1 MLQDLRFAIR
11 TLIKSP
17 SFSIAAIVCMAL
29 GIGVNST
36 IFSSVRAVLLRPF
49 PYKNPDELLGI
60 GESNPRRGWHMNTVS
75 YPNFRSWQAQ
85 NRTLES
91 VAIYTGTSYNLASG
105 DGADYVLGATV
116 SWTAFHVLGVAP
128 TIGRDFREDEDRV
141 GAPRVVII
149 SDRLWHDRFDG
160 RADVLGKSITVNGSP
175 STVIGVMPRG
185 FEFPYQSAAWTT
197 MRLDP
202 LNNRGNHSWN
212 VVGRMKPGV
221 TIDQV
226 RDDIV
231 RIAASLE
238 SQYPASNTGWSGEAK
253 TFRDQQAGNIKP
265 MLMIMMASVAFVL
278 LIACANVA
286 NLLLARAAARSK
298 EMAIRVAMGAESWRV
313 IRQLLIESIVV
324 SLAGATLGIGFAYAF
339 LQWIKSAILSGIPF
353 WMEFKIDG
361 QVLAFTAAIAVGTGL
376 LFGIVPA
383 IQSAR
388 PNLTET
394 LRDAGARGSSAGK
407 ARQRLRSS
415 LVVGEMALSV
425 VLLVGAALLIR
436 SFVDMQRVH
445 PGFDQTN
452 LLTLRLTLAGPAY
465 DSVYKRHAFWDRV
478 LTDLNARPG
487 VVSAAI
493 SNNIPLSG
501 NNNNSFIN
509 IADKPAPVGQEPL
522 LEIRW
527 VSPRYLET
535 MRIPILRGRMFTQQ
549 EWADS
554 GLAGRVAVINENMAK
569 HFWGS
574 ADAALGK
581 RFTFGGALD
590 TSSRWN
596 TIIGVAADI
605 KDREL
610 KSDPNF
616 QGYMPFR
623 QGGWNASAIV
633 VRTQGEPTRATTTV
647 LNALKQVD
655 RQVPAYRVMSMEA
668 NIAQSYWAAAMYSKM
683 FGVFA
688 AIAVVL
694 ASVGVYGVISYAVS
708 QRTQEIGVRV
718 ALGAQRGDVLKL
730 VVGQGAMLGLLG
742 VGIGLIG
749 ALSVTRFLRTM
760 LFGVSP
766 FDPASFIGVSLG
778 LTVIALWASYIPARR
793 AARVDPVEALRY
805 E

>member
-36 IFSSVRAVLLRPF
+36 IFSTVRAVLLRPF
-49 PYKNPDELLGI
+49 PYRNPEELLGI
-60 GESNPRRGWHMNTVS
+60 GESNPRRGWHMNSVS

-91 VAIYTGTSYNLASG
+91 IAIYTGTSFNLASG
-105 DGADYVLGATV
+105 DGADYIQGANV

-128 TIGRDFREDEDRV
+128 KIGRDFREDEDRV

-160 RADVLGKSITVNGSP
+160 REDVLGKSIVVSGNP
-175 STVIGVMPRG
+175 STVIGVMPPG

-212 VVGRMKPGV
+212 VVGRMKPGA
-221 TIDQV
+221 TIEQV
-226 RDDIV
+226 RGDIV
-231 RIAASLE
+231 RIAASIE
-238 SQYPASNTGWSGEAK
+238 AQYPASNTGWSAEAK
-253 TFRDQQAGNIKP
+253 TLRDQQAGNIKP
-265 MLMIMMASVAFVL
+265 MLVIMMASVAFVL

-298 EMAIRVAMGAESWRV
+298 EMAIRVAMGAEGWRV
-313 IRQLLIESIVV
+313 VRQLLIESVLV

-339 LQWIKSAILSGIPF
+339 LQWIKTAILSGIPF
-353 WMEFKIDG
+353 WMEFRIDA
-361 QVLAFTAAIAVGTGL
+361 QVLAFTAAVAVGTGL

-388 PNLTET
+388 PNLNET
-394 LRDAGARGSSAGK
+394 LRDAGARGASAGRS
-407 ARQRLRSS
+407 RQRLRSS

-436 SFVDMQRVH
+436 SFVDMQRVS

-452 LLTLRLTLAGPAY
+452 LLTLRLTLAGPSY
-465 DSVYKRHAFWDRV
+465 DSGYKRFAFWDRV
-478 LTDLNARPG
+478 LADLNTRPG
-487 VVSAAI
+487 IVSASI
-493 SNNIPLSG
+493 VNNIPLSG

-509 IADKPAPVGQEPL
+509 IADKPTPVGQEPL

-527 VSPRYLET
+527 ASPRYLET
-535 MRIPILRGRMFTQQ
+535 LRVPLVRGRMFTQQ

-554 GLAGRVAVINENMAK
+554 GQAGRVAVINENMAK

-581 RFTFGGALD
+581 RFTFGSPTD
-590 TSSRWN
+590 TNPRWN

-605 KDREL
+605 KHKDL
-610 KSDPNF
+610 KSDPDF

-623 QGGWNASAIV
+623 QGGWNTSAII
-633 VRTQGEPTRATTTV
+633 VRTQGEPTRAATTV

-655 RQVPAYRVMSMEA
+655 RQLPAYRVMSMDA
-668 NIAQSYWAAAMYSKM
+668 NIEQSYWAQAMYGKM

-694 ASVGVYGVISYAVS
+694 AAVGVYGVISYAVS

-718 ALGAQRGDVLKL
+718 ALGAQRSDVLKL
-730 VVGQGAMLGLLG
+730 VVGQGAMLGALG
-742 VGIGLIG
+742 VGIGLVG

-766 FDPASFIGVSLG
+766 FDPASFIGVSLS
-778 LTVIALWASYIPARR
+778 LTLIALWASYIPARR